1 MAEQINYKAVLADLE
16 AKKTQIESAI
26 AAIKMIAAQ
35 GGTFTPG
42 SDGNKLGPS
51 AFLKLS
57 IPDATKKLLETTKQK
72 HSTQA
77 VIDALVAG
85 GLPKS
90 KYTTVYSI
98 LRRRVREVGDLINM
112 QGDWALAE
120 WYPNYK
126 NKSTKEE
133 KETKKATGKKPGRK
147 SVARQK
153 AETKTAA
160 PAPAPLAASA

>member
-51 AFLKLS
+51 AFLKMS

-98 LRRRVREVGDLINM
+98 LRRRAREVGDLLNM
-112 QGDWALAE
+112 QGDWALTE
-120 WYPNYK
+120 WYPNFK
-126 NKSTKEE
+126 NKGTKEE
-133 KETKKATGKKPGRK
+133 KGTKKAAAKKPGRK
-147 SVARQK
+147 PGRPK
-153 AETKTAA
+153 KTETAA
-160 PAPAPLAASA
+160 TAPAPLAASA

>member
-1 MAEQINYKAVLADLE
+1 MAEQINYKAVLVDLE

-51 AFLKLS
+51 AFLKMS

-98 LRRRVREVGDLINM
+98 LRRRARAVGGLLNL
-112 QGDWALAE
+112 QGDWALTE
-120 WYPNYK
+120 WYPTFK
-126 NKSTKEE
+126 KQGTQAE
-133 KETKKATGKKPGRK
+133 KGTKKAA
-147 SVARQK
+147 ARQ
-153 AETKTAA
+153 
-160 PAPAPLAASA
+160 PVR